1 MQHTQKIKII
11 VSSFLLLLLIILVI
25 LRIIFKPS
33 TSDNVNNENNKKT
46 TYKEEDLKK
55 KIPLTIDSIL
65 YQFGIKKEWVK
76 TSMEGITLNPSPKS
90 TDKVNKTKDKKD
102 KKEALS
108 SKVLFSKEITV
119 PFELSVAEVNIDIN
133 NFLSELNCYLTAS
146 EDAKNGN
153 VKTEIFSE
161 QDSIKKLIG
170 NLIYIPSKE
179 VKRDA
184 AEICLVLNKIEDL
197 SQQDIDIIL
206 SSPEKLTIV
215 MPYDIEKSDIQAKIF
230 DSRKD
235 FLLIL
240 DIGSEKDVEADFRS
254 DMKMSE
260 WKTKIKNLS
269 SEFSKASGIVLTNLR
284 NVPGFENEVSEEFL
298 KYNKN
303 IFSDTIFVKSDSKD
317 KPSQKINGLLNNI
330 IQKNNKGYKKIFY
343 LISLSAEELT
353 EYSKQVY
360 TLKKKGYKFRT
371 FAEII
376 KKSKE

>member
-1 MQHTQKIKII
+1 MQHSQKIKII
-11 VSSFLLLLLIILVI
+11 ISSFLLLLLVILVL

-33 TSDNVNNENNKKT
+33 TSDNVINENNRKT

-76 TSMEGITLNPSPKS
+76 TSVEGITLNPSPKS

-153 VKTEIFSE
+153 IKTEIFSE

-215 MPYDIEKSDIQAKIF
+215 MPYDIEKSDIQAKVF

-269 SEFSKASGIVLTNLR
+269 SEFNKASGIVLTNLR

-343 LISLSAEELT
+343 LITLSAEELT